1 MASPRKRWEILPPAP
16 PDYVASLSDLS
27 PLLVQLL
34 YNRSILTA
42 QDAGCF
48 LSCAYEEGNPFRLKG
63 MSEAVTRLRQA
74 IRASEPIAVY
84 GDYDVD
90 GVSATALLV
99 PLLSS
104 LGARATPYI
113 PSRMEEGYGLNVG
126 ALQQLAEQGI
136 RLVVTVDCG
145 ARSLAEADAAR
156 GLGMDLIITDH
167 HMPGDRLP
175 QAVAVIDPRRED
187 DPYPFKHL
195 AGVGLAFKLAQAL
208 LRTERQVPVHTGN
221 ELPKEDDWL
230 DLVALGTIADLA
242 PLIGE
247 NRTLVC
253 RGLEQLRLAR
263 RPGIAAML
271 AEAALLPQNVDAYAV
286 GFVLGPRLNAA
297 GRLESAFASY
307 ELLTTSSP
315 EKARALADQLG
326 AQNRERQKLM
336 LQGVEKARQEV
347 IALGDQRVYVLAD
360 ESYLVGLAGLVASRI
375 TEEFHRPSVVIA
387 LEPGMSRGS
396 ARSISA
402 FHITR
407 ALDECREL
415 MERHG
420 GHAAAAGLTIR
431 NENIPVLRSE
441 LLRIAERDLTEQDL
455 IPSLKIDWV
464 QPLTDVNG
472 NTWRQVEL
480 LRPFGVGNPAPVFAS
495 PDVEVRDVRTI
506 GTDRPGLKL
515 KLSDGRAIWD
525 AVAFQGVTCEQLAPR
540 VDVAYT
546 LQSRTWNGQTRL
558 EMMVKDVRPAG
569 HVAGLETFGRSRCG
583 SRE

>member
-1 MASPRKRWEILPPAP
+1 MASAPKRWEILPPAP

-34 YNRSILTA
+34 YNRGIVTA
-42 QDAGCF
+42 EDAGHF
-48 LSCAYEEGNPFRLKG
+48 LSCTYEEGNPFRLKG
-63 MSEAVTRLRQA
+63 MSEAVTRLRLA
-74 IRASEPIAVY
+74 IRSNEPIAVY

-99 PLLSS
+99 PLLDS
-104 LGARATPYI
+104 LGARVMPYI

-126 ALQQLAEQGI
+126 ALQQLAQQGI
-136 RLVVTVDCG
+136 KLVVTVDCG
-145 ARSLAEADAAR
+145 ARSLIEAEAASR
-156 GLGMDLIITDH
+156 LGMDLIITDH
-167 HMPGDRLP
+167 HTPGDRLP
-175 QAVAVIDPRRED
+175 RAIAVIDPRRED
-187 DPYPFKHL
+187 DSYPFKQL

-208 LRTERQVPVHTGN
+208 LRTEKQVPVRAGSD
-221 ELPKEDDWL
+221 LPKEDDWL

-242 PLIGE
+242 PLVGE
-247 NRTLVC
+247 SRTLVC
-253 RGLEQLRLAR
+253 RGLAELRQAR

-271 AEAALLPQNVDAYAV
+271 AEAAVLPQNVDAYV
-286 GFVLGPRLNAA
+286 IGFVLGPRLNAA

-307 ELLTTSSP
+307 ELLTTCSQ
-315 EKARALADQLG
+315 ERACALADQLG

-347 IALGDQRVYVLAD
+347 TALGDQRIYVLAD

-387 LEPGMSRGS
+387 LEPGVSRGS

-402 FHITR
+402 FHITKS
-407 ALDECREL
+407 LDECSGL

-431 NENIPVLRSE
+431 NENIPTLRSE
-441 LLRIAERDLTEQDL
+441 LLRIANRDLAEQDL

-464 QPLTDVNG
+464 QPLMDVNG
-472 NTWRQVEL
+472 NTWQQVEL
-480 LRPFGVGNPAPVFAS
+480 LRPFGVGNPTPVFAS
-495 PDVEVRDVRTI
+495 TNVEVRDVRTI

-515 KLSDGRAIWD
+515 KLSDGRAVWD
-525 AVAFQGVTCEQLAPR
+525 AVAFQGVGRQQLAPR

-546 LQSRTWNGQTRL
+546 LQNRVWNGQARL

-569 HVAGLETFGRSRCG
+569 YLVDQYPERAH
-583 SRE
+583 

>member
-1 MASPRKRWEILPPAP
+1 MASAPKRWDILPLAP
-16 PDYVASLSDLS
+16 PDYVASLPDLS

-34 YNRSILTA
+34 YNRNILTA
-42 QDAGCF
+42 GDANRF
-48 LSCAYEEGNPFRLKG
+48 LTCAFEEGNPFQLKG
-63 MSEAVTRLRQA
+63 MSEAVTRLRRA
-74 IRASEPIAVY
+74 IRAKEPIAVY

-99 PLLSS
+99 PALIA

-113 PSRMEEGYGLNVG
+113 PSRMEEGYGLNVS
-126 ALQQLAEQGI
+126 ALRQLVQQGI
-136 RLVVTVDCG
+136 KLVVTVDCG
-145 ARSLAEADAAR
+145 ARSVAEAEEASR
-156 GLGMDLIITDH
+156 LGLDLIITDH
-167 HMPGDRLP
+167 HTPGDSLP
-175 QAVAVIDPRRED
+175 KAVALIDPKRED
-187 DPYPFKHL
+187 DPYPFKQL

-208 LRTERQVPVHTGN
+208 LRTERQVPAYVQGD
-221 ELPKEDDWL
+221 LPSEDDWL

-242 PLIGE
+242 PLTGE

-253 RGLEQLRLAR
+253 RGLAELRQAK

-271 AEAALLPQNVDAYAV
+271 QEAAVPPQNVDAYV
-286 GFVLGPRLNAA
+286 IGFVLGPRLNAA

-307 ELLTTSSP
+307 ELLTTTSH
-315 EKARALADQLG
+315 EEARNLADQLG
-326 AQNRERQKLM
+326 TQNRDRQRLM
-336 LQGVEKARQEV
+336 LLGVEKARKEV
-347 IALGDQRVYVLAD
+347 MALGDQRVYVLAD
-360 ESYLVGLAGLVASRI
+360 EAYLVGLAGLVASRI
-375 TEEFHRPSVVIA
+375 TDEFHRPSVVIA

-415 MERHG
+415 MVRHG

-431 NENIPVLRSE
+431 NENITALRSE
-441 LLRIAERDLTEQDL
+441 LLRIADRDLTEQDL
-455 IPSLKIDWV
+455 VPSLKVDWV

-472 NTWRQVEL
+472 NTWQQVEL
-480 LRPFGVGNPAPVFAS
+480 LRPYGVGNPTPVFAS
-495 PDVEVRDVRTI
+495 TNVEVREVRTI

-515 KLSDGRAIWD
+515 KLSDGRAVWD
-525 AVAFQGVTCEQLAPR
+525 AVAFQGISREQVASR

-546 LQSRTWNGQTRL
+546 LQNRVWNGQARL

-569 HVAGLETFGRSRCG
+569 YMAGLYPERVR
-583 SRE
+583 